1 MSICGFGTAK
11 KKKDPRHLLGG
22 PSSDGKYL
30 PARRIFACVCAVACL
45 RVRLHSK
52 NLGGGEEERKRGE
65 LFLRVTQHS
74 PAVQVAAVHV
84 FVAGL
89 AINTLDAAAHPAK
102 PIHFAADSAEKDG
115 NVNKK
120 AQLRKKQSQSMLPME
135 PNK

>member
-1 MSICGFGTAK
+1 M
-11 KKKDPRHLLGG
+11 
-22 PSSDGKYL
+22 
-30 PARRIFACVCAVACL
+30 
-45 RVRLHSK
+45 
-52 NLGGGEEERKRGE
+52 
-65 LFLRVTQHS
+65 TQHS

-120 AQLRKKQSQSMLPME
+120 AQLRKKQS
-135 PNK
+135 